1 MKKILSGIC
10 ISAFSLFFSCQ
21 KNANNGI
28 FELIPSSVSGIDFEN
43 TVKNSENFNIFN
55 YRNFYNGAGVA
66 IGDINNDGLADV
78 LLTSNM
84 GSNKLFLNKGLD
96 TEGNPTFEDISKK
109 AGIEQT
115 GKWNTGVVMVDI
127 NHDGWLDIYI
137 CNAGIDKWKKQDGN
151 ALFINNKNLSFTDKA
166 VEYGLDD
173 KGYSTHAAFFDF
185 DLDGDLDCY
194 VLNNSF
200 IPVNTLNYDNNRDL
214 RAEDWPVKD
223 FLKGGGDK
231 LYKNNGGHFEDI
243 SKEAGIYG
251 SLIGFG
257 LGVTVGDVNN
267 DNYPDI
273 YISNDFFEKDYLYI
287 NQKNGTFSEELEKR
301 INHTSLAS
309 MGADMAD
316 INNDG
321 LQEIYVTD
329 MLPKE
334 EERLKTTTSF
344 DNHYVYKLKYEKGFY
359 NQYMQNSLQLNN
371 GDGSYSEIA
380 NYSGVA
386 ASDWSWGALMF
397 DADNDSRNDI
407 YVSNGI
413 FHDVIDQDFI
423 DFFANDINQKMVMSG
438 QKEKFDNII
447 KHMPSRRIVNN
458 FFHND
463 GNLQF
468 SEMSKEFGF
477 SEPSFSNGAAYGDL
491 DNDGDLDLVVNNV
504 NQQCFVYKNKS
515 NEQPEKNNYVK
526 VKLKGQ
532 GENTFAIGSK
542 ILVYTNDGIL
552 TKQIH
557 PSKGFQSS
565 TEYAQT
571 IGIGK
576 SRIDSLVIFWPNNT
590 KSIYKNIETNK
601 LLKYDITEGVKIEND
616 IKNIKETQLFEKVN
630 FSIFE
635 KHTENDYED
644 FYNEKNIPI
653 ILSKEGPKA
662 AIGDINGDGKQDVF
676 ICGAKNQAGQLY
688 IQTNGGF
695 TNLKNEDLKN
705 AAFFEDTAA
714 EFFDA
719 DGDGDLDLVVGTGG
733 NDTESS
739 ERMYLNRLYL
749 NDGKGNFKYN
759 NQALPYNGFNTSCI
773 APFDFDSDGDL
784 DLFIGNR
791 STPMA
796 YGLNPQQ
803 YILQNDGKGNFKNIT
818 KEVCPELANLGMV
831 RSVAWADING
841 DKKKELVIVGDWM
854 SPKVYEFKNKK
865 FETINSGLE
874 NLSGFWGEI
883 KAADLD
889 NDGDLDLVLG
899 NIGEN
904 FALKASEGNPLKL
917 WVADFDENNQI
928 DKILTKRVNGKDVP
942 VFLKREMMEQ
952 FPILKAKSLKHEDY
966 AKKSIEDLFD
976 NKKIM
981 NAQKSEVNTLKSIIA
996 LNNGKGH
1003 FTITVLPFQAQLS
1016 CINAVNITD
1025 INHDGQPDILLAGN
1039 FTGYIPQFTRLDA
1052 CRGITMMNQGKGKF
1066 EVIKNIKSGFTTSGE
1081 VKDLKFITVGNKKLL
1096 ISLSNNSVPQF
1107 FELKNQI
1114 Q

>member
-1 MKKILSGIC
+1 VKKSIIGLC
-10 ISAFSLFFSCQ
+10 LFLVVVVWSCKKSQ
-21 KNANNGI
+21 TNGM
-28 FELIPSSVSGIDFEN
+28 FELLPTNITGIDFEN
-43 TVKNSENFNIFN
+43 TVKNSEEFNIFN
-55 YRNFYNGAGVA
+55 YRNFYNGGGVA
-66 IGDINNDGLADV
+66 IGDINNDGLSDV

-96 TEGNPTFEDISKK
+96 KSGNPTFEDISKK

-137 CNAGIDKWKKQDGN
+137 CNAGIDKWKNQDGN
-151 ALFINNKNLSFTDKA
+151 ALFINNKNLNFTDKA
-166 VEYGLDD
+166 AEYGLAD

-200 IPVNTLNYDNNRDL
+200 IPVNTLNYDNNRDM
-214 RAEDWPVKD
+214 RAENWPVKD

-231 LYKNNGGHFEDI
+231 LYENKDGHFEDI
-243 SKEAGIYG
+243 SKSAGIYG

-301 INHTSLAS
+301 ISHTSLAS

-316 INNDG
+316 VNNDG

-329 MLPKE
+329 MLPKDE
-334 EERLKTTTSF
+334 LRLKTTTSF
-344 DNHYVYKLKYEKGFY
+344 DNHYVYKLKFEKGFY

-371 GDGSYSEIA
+371 GDGTYSEIA
-380 NYSGVA
+380 NFSGVA
-386 ASDWSWGALMF
+386 ASDWSWGALLF
-397 DADNDSRNDI
+397 DADNDSKNDI

-447 KHMPSRRIVNN
+447 KQMPSRRIVNN

-463 GNLQF
+463 GNLKF
-468 SEMSKEFGF
+468 SDKSEEFGF

-515 NEQPEKNNYVK
+515 NEQVNKFDFLK
-526 VKLKGQ
+526 IKLKGEGQ
-532 GENTFAIGSK
+532 NTFAIGSK
-542 ILVYTNDGIL
+542 ILAYTSEGIL
-552 TKQIH
+552 TKQLH

-565 TEYAQT
+565 TEYTQT
-571 IGIGK
+571 IGLGK
-576 SRIDSLVIFWPNNT
+576 GKVDSLVIFWPNNT
-590 KSIYKNIETNK
+590 VSSYKNVK
-601 LLKYDITEGVKIEND
+601 LNTLLEYDISDGKKINVPNEVDPKQHFFTNVD
-616 IKNIKETQLFEKVN
+616 
-630 FSIFE
+630 FSVFD
-635 KHTENDYED
+635 KHTENEYED
-644 FYNEKNIPI
+644 FFNEKNIPQ

-662 AIGDINGDGKQDVF
+662 SIGDVNGDGKQDIFV
-676 ICGAKNQAGQLY
+676 CGAKNQAGQLY
-688 IQTNGGF
+688 IQNAKGF
-695 TNLKNEDLKN
+695 TFQENEDFKK

-719 DGDGDLDLVVGTGG
+719 DGDGDLDLIVGTGG

-739 ERMYLNRLYL
+739 ERMYINRLYF

-759 NQALPYNGFNTSCI
+759 NQALPYNGMNTSCI
-773 APFDFDSDGDL
+773 VTADYDLDGDI

-791 STPMA
+791 STPMI
-796 YGLNPQQ
+796 YGLNPPQ
-803 YILQNDGKGNFKNIT
+803 YILQNNGKGQFKNVT
-818 KEVCPELANLGMV
+818 AEVCPELNNIGMV
-831 RSVAWADING
+831 RAATWADVDG
-841 DKKKELVIVGDWM
+841 DKKKELIMVGDWM
-854 SPKVYEFKNKK
+854 SPKVFSFKNKK
-865 FETINSGLE
+865 FTSIVTGLE
-874 NLSGFWGEI
+874 NLSGFWG
-883 KAADLD
+883 ALQVADLD
-889 NDGDLDLVLG
+889 KDGDLDLVLG

-904 FALKASEGNPLKL
+904 FALKASVENPLKL
-917 WVADFDENNQI
+917 WVTDFDDNNQV
-928 DKILTKRVNGKDVP
+928 DKILTKSVDGKDLP

-966 AKKSIEDLFD
+966 AQKSIEDLFD
-976 NKKIM
+976 GNKIKKAQMSIV
-981 NAQKSEVNTLKSIIA
+981 NALKSVIA
-996 LNNGKGH
+996 INDGKGN
-1003 FTITVLPFQAQLS
+1003 FTVKELPVDAQLS
-1016 CINAVNITD
+1016 CINAISLTDVNL
-1025 INHDGQPDILLAGN
+1025 DGQIDILMAGN
-1039 FTGYIPQFTRLDA
+1039 FTGFIPQFTRLDA
-1052 CRGITMMNQGKGKF
+1052 CRGLVMLNQGKGVFK
-1066 EVIKNIKSGFTTSGE
+1066 VIKNAQSGFTTFGE
-1081 VKDLKFITVGNKKLL
+1081 VKDLENIRIGNKNYV
-1096 ISLSNNSVPQF
+1096 ISLSNNSKPQF
-1107 FELKNQI
+1107 FEMKIPLQ
-1114 Q
+1114 